1 MTKFNLKGTCCTHGA
16 ACRETNE
23 RSKLLE
29 SVAGGGPWSL
39 GSIQLKPVE
48 TDAFN
53 SHTRPVVSL
62 FTGFARLCLHL
73 LRIYGKGRVF
83 CFLHCLRDIYT
94 GSRLQRGRLLRTP
107 C

>member
-1 MTKFNLKGTCCTHGA
+1 MTKFNLKMTCCIRGA
-16 ACRETNE
+16 VCRETNE

-39 GSIQLKPVE
+39 GSIQLKPVQ

-53 SHTRPVVSL
+53 SHTRPVSL
-62 FTGFARLCLHL
+62 FTAFPRLCLHL
-73 LRIYGKGRVF
+73 LRIYGKRRVF
-83 CFLHCLRDIYT
+83 CFWDCQRDMYT
-94 GSRLQRGRLLRTP
+94 GSRLQRGRLLRKP